1 LSRRKSS
8 TRSSDYMPK
17 MKTHRG
23 AAKRFRVTG
32 KGKLMRKKAYNSHLF
47 ASKSAKRLRSLERQ
61 QEVSASDDANIRK
74 ALGIGK
80 GK

>member
-1 LSRRKSS
+1 
-8 TRSSDYMPK
+8 MPK

-32 KGKLMRKKAYNSHLF
+32 RGKLMRKKAYNSHLF
-47 ASKSAKRLRSLERQ
+47 SSKNAKRLRSLERQ
-61 QEVSASDDANIRK
+61 QEVAASDDSNMRK
-74 ALGIGK
+74 VLGIGN